1 MAVHQGKCPSPSCV
15 FSHHVI
21 NQLTAIVG
29 NCDILR
35 ELADHLEAPNPQ
47 CMKRLEAIRNL
58 AMKLAGEMNSHICA
72 LEVEARAGLPAQR
85 AENARPESS

>member
-1 MAVHQGKCPSPSCV
+1 MAAQQGKCPSPSCV

-21 NQLTAIVG
+21 NQLTAIIG

-47 CMKRLEAIRNL
+47 CIKRLDTIRNL
-58 AMKLAGEMNSHICA
+58 AMKLAAEMNSHVCTLD
-72 LEVEARAGLPAQR
+72 LETRAGVLAR
-85 AENARPESS
+85 GVENTRREHS